1 MRPGASVEG
10 DPDVSQ
16 RFSVSAYAQI
26 LTGSLARLVLQA
38 GYFALLVNALSLAD
52 YGVFAS
58 VLALSLILCGGGAFG
73 FTAPLFRAATTRP
86 RALGGYLGAFLA
98 YAGFETAIIAG
109 VGLGVHALVFSAYI
123 GTASF
128 LAILLSEALFW
139 RLVDVLTVV
148 NNGLG
153 RYRHGAQAGIIGS
166 LARLVALALFMA
178 AGSRDLD
185 LWALFYLAGN
195 AGGVGIA
202 LILLWPRIRIRWM
215 PAILMRRLREALA
228 FFGINTLQTIQIEA
242 DKLLV
247 LAFAGQEQ
255 AGIYA
260 LSMRVIE
267 LLLLPIKSFF
277 PPYVQSLLRNRKRA
291 ADWRTSLHVEAAL
304 AGIALCL
311 FGVTVGV
318 LALVPNIL
326 GRNVAAAA
334 EWFRFLP
341 LVPVFRAL
349 LDYHREMMF
358 AADRLATYGA
368 VAALIAA
375 LRLLAIAAIL
385 SVSASIEALIWPLNG
400 LALCLYG
407 ISAAAVWSLVI
418 RPPFLRR
425 RVPPHVEDV
434 G

>member
-1 MRPGASVEG
+1 M
-10 DPDVSQ
+10 SQ

-26 LTGSLARLVLQA
+26 LSGSLARLVLQA
-38 GYFALLVNALSLAD
+38 CYFALLVNALSLAD

-58 VLALSLILCGGGAFG
+58 VLALSLILSGGGAFG
-73 FTAPLFRAATTRP
+73 FTAPLFRAATTRS
-86 RALGGYLGAFLA
+86 RVLGTYLGAFIA
-98 YAGFETAIIAG
+98 YAATETALVAAL
-109 VGLGVHALVFSAYI
+109 GLGIHALTFSSYI
-123 GTASF
+123 GTVSF
-128 LAILLSEALFW
+128 MAILLSEALFW
-139 RLVDVLTVV
+139 RLIDMLAVV

-153 RYRHGAQAGIIGS
+153 RYRQGAQAGIIGS
-166 LARLVALALFMA
+166 LGRLVVLGLFMA
-178 AGSRDLD
+178 GGARDLD
-185 LWALFYLAGN
+185 RWALFYLAGN
-195 AGGVGIA
+195 AASVA
-202 LILLWPRIRIRWM
+202 VAVALLWPRMRIRWS
-215 PAILMRRLREALA
+215 PAILLRRLREALA
-228 FFGINTLQTIQIEA
+228 FLGINTLQTIQIEA

-277 PPYVQSLLRNRKRA
+277 PPYVQSLLRDRKRA
-291 ADWRTSLHVEAAL
+291 ADWRASLRVEAAL
-304 AGIALCL
+304 AGLALVL
-311 FGVTVGV
+311 FAITVGV
-318 LALVPNIL
+318 LAALPNIL

-334 EWFRFLP
+334 DWFRFLP

-349 LDYHREMMF
+349 LDYHREVMF
-358 AADRLATYGA
+358 AADRLAVYSA
-368 VAALIAA
+368 IAALIAA
-375 LRLLAIAAIL
+375 LRLLAIAAVL
-385 SVSASIEALIWPLNG
+385 SVSSSIAALIWPLNG

-407 ISAAAVWSLVI
+407 LSAAAVWSLVV